1 MDYFLKESARYLLRE
16 LGNDFTGIAVIF
28 PGKRSRLYFN
38 KYLSELSESPIWS
51 PAYYTITEL
60 MEELSGYRVAE
71 KLTLIFE
78 LYTIYQKVTGST
90 ENIDTFFFYAEM
102 LLSDFDEVDKYL
114 VNSRDLF
121 RNMAELKNIENYFDY
136 LQEEQIAVI
145 RRFWDSFRSGPDSP
159 DKKSFL
165 ALWEFMHDIYT
176 LFREALQHKGMAYE
190 GMVYRHV
197 AEMIRAGNL
206 SEKGYSK
213 YLFIGF
219 NALNKSEDLLFS
231 YLKKTGKGVFLW
243 DYDEYYINN
252 NIHEAGYFIRE
263 NIKKYPPPAINTE
276 FKNITGKD
284 RNIHIVSIP
293 SSAGQSCII
302 PVWFRKLADSGNREK
317 DSTAIV
323 LADEK
328 LLLPVLAAIPE
339 NVEEINVTMGYPF
352 SHSTVYN
359 LILSIADFHR
369 NNKVINGSRRY
380 YYKDTVALLES
391 IQLTGSVNSEI
402 TDLNKF
408 ILKANKTWLT
418 SEEIAVNPLLELICD
433 LPGEVRKIPDYLT
446 EILAEFTRQTNNNSA
461 NRNLKN
467 FNAEFQ
473 YLAIVTC
480 KRLKALLQHTDVN
493 MPSDT
498 LFSLLLKSLSV
509 LTVPFSGEPLKGI
522 QVMGI
527 LETRGLDF
535 ENIILLSM
543 NEGIFPRTGN
553 LPTFIP
559 LSLRHGFDMPVPEHR
574 DAIYAYY
581 FYRLIQRA
589 KTAVLVYNSRHD
601 GLTTGE
607 RSRFLHQVY
616 YEPVFRVNETSMFAE
631 VGVSSQ
637 KRITI
642 SKSGEVLTRLQKY
655 IQPDT
660 ADILSPSA
668 INTFLNCSLQFYF
681 RYIAGLKEPDMVS
694 EVLDPRLFGSVLH
707 KAMELIYRPFKGH
720 SITPAE
726 IDRLIADKEGV
737 SDIIF
742 KALKTEYFGNAE
754 VELTGRNIILREV
767 LQKYLYKILNIDK
780 IYAPFKILA
789 LEEHCQIRLSLSDGR
804 NIKIGGIIDRVDE
817 KDGRV
822 RIIDYKT
829 GKKNN
834 IFPDMGSLFELPGSK
849 RNGAAFQ
856 TFVYA
861 LIYSQTEKSKWIMP
875 GLYFVRDVFSKKFD
889 YRIFMK
895 ESRTQGIPVE
905 NANDFLQQ
913 FEEMLKKT
921 FEKMIEPDIP
931 FIQTDD
937 LESCN
942 FCPYASICQ
951 RDKV

>member
-1 MDYFLKESARYLLRE
+1 MDYFLKESARYFLKE
-16 LGNDFTGIAVIF
+16 FGSDFTGIAVIF

-38 KYLSELSESPIWS
+38 KYLSELSDRPIWS

-60 MEELSGYRVAE
+60 LEEFSGYKVVER
-71 KLTLIFE
+71 LTLIFE
-78 LYTIYQKVTGST
+78 LYAVYQKVTGST
-90 ENIDTFFFYAEM
+90 ESIDTFFFYAEM
-102 LLSDFDEVDKYL
+102 LLSDFDDVDKYL

-121 RNMAELKNIENYFDY
+121 RNLAELKNIENYFDY

-145 RRFWDSFRSGPDSP
+145 RRFWDSFRSGIDSP

-165 ALWEFMHDIYT
+165 SLWEFMHDIYT
-176 LFREALQHKGMAYE
+176 SFRKTLQQKGMAYE

-197 AEMIRAGNL
+197 AEMIKAGNL
-206 SEKGYSK
+206 NVKGSRK

-263 NIKKYPPPAINTE
+263 NIKKYPPPVINTG
-276 FKNITGKD
+276 FRNITGKE

-293 SSAGQSCII
+293 SSAGQSCAI
-302 PVWFRKLADSGNREK
+302 PMWFGKLADSGSWEK

-328 LLLPVLAAIPE
+328 LLLPVLASIPD
-339 NVEEINVTMGYPF
+339 NIEEINVTMGYPF
-352 SHSTVYN
+352 SHSMVYN
-359 LILSIADFHR
+359 LILCIADFHK
-369 NNKVINGSRRY
+369 NNKVVNGSSRY
-380 YYKDTVALLES
+380 HYRDTIALLES
-391 IQLTGSVNSEI
+391 IQSFSSANSEI
-402 TDLNKF
+402 TDLKEL

-418 SEEIAVNPLLELICD
+418 LKEIAVNPLMKLICD
-433 LPGEVRKIPDYLT
+433 LPRDVRKIPDYLI
-446 EILAEFTRQTNNNSA
+446 EILVEYNRQINNHSA
-461 NRNLKN
+461 YSDIKS

-473 YLAIVTC
+473 YLAIITL
-480 KRLKALLQHTDVN
+480 KRLKELLQHTDVN
-493 MPSDT
+493 IPSAT

-559 LSLRHGFDMPVPEHR
+559 LDLRHGFDLPVPEHR

-601 GLTTGE
+601 GLITGE

-616 YEPVFRVNETSMFAE
+616 YEPVFRVSETSMFAE
-631 VGVSSQ
+631 VGIRSQ
-637 KRITI
+637 KKII
-642 SKSGEVLTRLQKY
+642 VSKSGEVLNRLQKY
-655 IQPDT
+655 IQPDN
-660 ADILSPSA
+660 AHILSPSA
-668 INTFLNCSLQFYF
+668 INTFLNCALQFYF
-681 RYIAGLKEPDMVS
+681 KYIAGLKEPDIVS
-694 EVLDPRLFGSVLH
+694 EVLDPALFGSVLH
-707 KAMELIYRPFKGH
+707 KAMELLYKSFEGQTVQPADVDH
-720 SITPAE
+720 ITAN
-726 IDRLIADKEGV
+726 KEGV
-737 SDIIF
+737 SDIINLAF
-742 KALKTEYFGNAE
+742 KTEYFGNHE
-754 VELTGRNIILREV
+754 VEISGRNIILREV
-767 LQKYLYKILNIDK
+767 IQKYLYRILDVDK

-789 LEEHCQIRLSLSDGR
+789 LEKKCQIRLNLIDGR
-804 NIKIGGIIDRVDE
+804 KIKIGGIIDRVDE
-817 KDGRV
+817 KDGNV

-829 GKKNN
+829 GKKND
-834 IFPDMGSLFELPGSK
+834 IFPGMDSLFDLPGSK
-849 RNGAAFQ
+849 RNGAVFQ

-861 LIYSQTEKSKWIMP
+861 MIYRHTENRRWIMP
-875 GLYFVRDVFSKKFD
+875 GLYFIRDIFSKNFD

-895 ESRTQGIPVE
+895 ESRTSEIPVE
-905 NANDFLQQ
+905 NAIDFLQQ
-913 FEEMLKKT
+913 FEEKLKKT
-921 FEKMIEPDIP
+921 FEKMLDPDIP

-937 LESCN
+937 LETCN
-942 FCPYASICQ
+942 YCPYVSICH
-951 RDKV
+951 RDKM